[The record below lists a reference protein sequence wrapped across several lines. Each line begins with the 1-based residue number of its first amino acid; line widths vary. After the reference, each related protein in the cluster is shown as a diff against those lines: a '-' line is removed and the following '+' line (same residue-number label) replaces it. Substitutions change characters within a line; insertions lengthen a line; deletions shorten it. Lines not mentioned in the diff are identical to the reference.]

1 MAPWGHCILPGIAAP
16 GRPDASIT
24 GDLPVPVVEVCMRA
38 QLCEGIAGLA
48 DPASFHL
55 SAREDLTQGADLA
68 FPSVMASPIVILR
81 TPREGGRCCA
91 KDAENDC
98 RDQGG
103 LYILEHCLVSKAVVA
118 FRVINRGGPRF
129 IPRPHFKYSLS
140 IG

>member
-1 MAPWGHCILPGIAAP
+1 MRVAG
-16 GRPDASIT
+16 ASPFAR
-24 GDLPVPVVEVCMRA
+24 LR
-38 QLCEGIAGLA
+38 EGIAGLA

-55 SAREDLTQGADLA
+55 SAREDLAQGTDLA
-68 FPSVMASPIVILR
+68 FASVMSRPIVILP
-81 TPREGGRCCA
+81 TREGGRGCA